1 MSASAINN
9 ATAVA
14 SDPLLAADEDSFEEF
29 TADEWNPATSMAAP
43 SEETFWQKD
52 WDDEDVEDDFSANLR
67 FV

>member
-1 MSASAINN
+1 MP
-9 ATAVA
+9 TFMV
-14 SDPLLAADEDSFEEF
+14 
-29 TADEWNPATSMAAP
+29 EWNPATSMAAP

>member
-29 TADEWNPATSMAAP
+29 TADGKNANIYGRMESSHFHGGP
-43 SEETFWQKD
+43 KRR
-52 WDDEDVEDDFSANLR
+52 DVLAEGLGR
-67 FV
+67 RRC